1 LTRYREHRDV
11 YRRDMNRY
19 SVYPRIPKPTEYGS
33 RRLSKGQVVSVE
45 IRDVDENGRGV
56 AYHQGVVIRING
68 GGTVGDRVKVRIV
81 QVRGEEAL
89 AEIVEMEK

>member
-1 LTRYREHRDV
+1 MTRYRDHKDV

-19 SVYPRIPKPTEYGS
+19 SVYPRIPRPTEYGS
-33 RRLSKGQVVSVE
+33 KKLHKGQTLTLE
-45 IRDVDENGRGV
+45 ISDVDGDGRGI
-56 AYHQGVVIRING
+56 AHYAGMRIRING

-89 AEIVEMEK
+89 AEIVGFEK